1 MYADSANDAIMSTIA
16 AIRVP
21 AEEFALAETLSRVPG
36 VEFET
41 VRVVA
46 HDDRVL
52 PLVWARTDD
61 EDALER
67 ALADDPSVE
76 NERLLADL
84 ADERLYRMDWVANI
98 ETVVYALLEHDG
110 TVLSASGR
118 ADGWHLRI
126 LFPDRDS
133 LSATHDFATDE
144 DIPLSLEQVA
154 DLNEGRG
161 SQFALTERQH
171 QALLAAYERGY
182 YEVPQDVTMAELA
195 DEFDVSAQAVS
206 QRLHRAY
213 RNLIENALVIGRP
226 TDTIEE

>member
-1 MYADSANDAIMSTIA
+1 MSTIA
-16 AIRVP
+16 AIRIP
-21 AEEFALAETLSRVPG
+21 AEEFALAETLSRVSG
-36 VEFET
+36 VGFET

-46 HDDRVL
+46 QDDDRVL
-52 PLVWARTDD
+52 PLVWAQTSD

-76 NERLLADL
+76 NEQLLADL
-84 ADERLYRMDWVANI
+84 AGERLYRMDWVANI

-118 ADGWHLRI
+118 KDGWHLRI
-126 LFPDRDS
+126 LFPDRNS
-133 LSATHDFATDE
+133 LSATHEFATDNGVT
-144 DIPLSLEQVA
+144 ISLERVT

-161 SQFALTERQH
+161 SQFSLTERQH

-182 YEVPQDVTMAELA
+182 YEVPQEVTMEELA
-195 DEFDVSAQAVS
+195 DEFGVSAQAVS

-226 TDTIEE
+226 TDTVEE